1 MATFS
6 HLPAELVEYIYS
18 YLVQPDLYTVCRL
31 NKGSH
36 ALAVPFLYR
45 NVDLYIRSAKRI
57 PRIDW
62 FCMNIAKDQRLA
74 ARVETIRLGPS
85 PDEDVKL
92 GKYI

>member
-6 HLPAELVEYIYS
+6 HLPSELVEYITS
-18 YLVQPDLYTVCRL
+18 YLAQSDLYAVCRL
-31 NKGSH
+31 NRGLN

-45 NVDLYIRSAKRI
+45 NVDLCIRSAKKI

-62 FCMNIAKDQRLA
+62 FCLNVLRDQRLA
-74 ARVETIRLGPS
+74 ARVESIRLGPS

-92 GKYI
+92 GR